1 MILLEDTR
9 NKAYKAKNGRMV
21 DKHRNIHDYCAR
33 NGIEIIRSKL
43 LCGDYTLPTDQR
55 ICIDTKMSMVE
66 VSQNIYQDH
75 KRFEAELI
83 LAQRLGIK
91 LIVLIEDETVQSWQ
105 DLLKWT
111 NPQPNAGPLTPNG
124 ERCYKVMKALE
135 NKYGCEFMFCKHEE
149 TGAKIIDLLKGE
161 SNGTNAI

>member
-1 MILLEDTR
+1 MVILEDTR

-33 NGIEIIRSKL
+33 NGIEIVRTKL
-43 LCGDYTLPTDQR
+43 LVGDYTLPANQSV
-55 ICIDTKMSMVE
+55 CIDSKMNMVE

-75 KRFEAELI
+75 KRFTNELQ
-83 LAQRLGIK
+83 LAKDCGIK
-91 LIVLIEDETVQSWQ
+91 LIVLIEDETVQNWT
-105 DLLKWT
+105 DLLKWK
-111 NPQPNAGPLTPNG
+111 NQHPNASPMTPDG

-135 NKYGCEFMFCKHEE
+135 NKYGCEFRFCTKDQ
-149 TGAKIIDLLKGE
+149 TGATIIELLKGE

>member
-1 MILLEDTR
+1 MVILEDTR
-9 NKAYKAKNGRMV
+9 NKAYKAKNGRTV

-33 NGIEIIRSKL
+33 NGIEIVRTKL
-43 LCGDYTLPTDQR
+43 LVGDYTLPANQSV
-55 ICIDTKMSMVE
+55 CIDSKMSMVE

-75 KRFEAELI
+75 KRFTNELQ
-83 LAQRLGIK
+83 LAKECGIK
-91 LIVLIEDETVQSWQ
+91 LIVLIEDETVRNWS

-135 NKYGCEFMFCKHEE
+135 NKYGCEFRFCTKDQ
-149 TGAKIIDLLKGE
+149 TGAVIIELLKGE
-161 SNGTNAI
+161 SNGTNAV

>member
-9 NKAYKAKNGRMV
+9 NKAYKANNGRMV

-33 NGIEIIRSKL
+33 NGIEIVRTKL
-43 LCGDYTLPTDQR
+43 LVGDYTLPANQSV
-55 ICIDTKMSMVE
+55 CIDSKMSMVE

-75 KRFEAELI
+75 KRFTNELQ
-83 LAQRLGIK
+83 LAKECGIK
-91 LIVLIEDETVQSWQ
+91 LIVLIEDETVRNWS

-135 NKYGCEFMFCKHEE
+135 NKYGCEFRFCTKDQ
-149 TGAKIIDLLKGE
+149 TGEVIIELLKGE
-161 SNGTNAI
+161 SNGTNAV

>member
-9 NKAYKAKNGRMV
+9 NKAYKAKNGRTV

-33 NGIEIIRSKL
+33 NGIEIVRTKL
-43 LCGDYTLPTDQR
+43 LVGDYTLPANQSV
-55 ICIDTKMSMVE
+55 CIDSKMSMVE

-75 KRFEAELI
+75 KRFTNELQ
-83 LAQRLGIK
+83 LAKECGIK
-91 LIVLIEDETVQSWQ
+91 LIVLIEDETVRNWS

-135 NKYGCEFMFCKHEE
+135 NKYGCEFRFCTKDQ
-149 TGAKIIDLLKGE
+149 TGAVIIELLKGE